1 VINRV
6 VLRRFKR
13 FDEVEFRLPDH
24 VVLAGPN
31 NTGKTTLLQ
40 AIAAWELALRRWK
53 ELNDYNVRMAY
64 TFAPIARQAFSSVPL
79 RTFELLWNDRRTG
92 RNIEIEVHLN
102 GRERPITMELHFDS
116 TEQVKVRPHHQV
128 YSGTLRH
135 TDIRSTYI
143 PAMSGLSREEPLYA
157 RPETIDE
164 LLAQGRPGEVLRN
177 LLYIANQHE
186 VAWRAL
192 TESIRKLFN
201 VALLPPQVGAYIT
214 AEYTPAG
221 SDRRFDIASA
231 GSGFQQVLML
241 LALLHTREGNVLLL
255 DEPDAHLHV
264 ILQDAIYGEL
274 RRVAAERRSQL
285 VIATHS
291 EVLIESVD
299 PRELM
304 LMYGK
309 QPRALADNDEKRQ
322 LIRSLGALTH
332 ADIMLAETVRGV
344 LYVEDYTDL
353 ELLRAFARVLGLE
366 RIEELLSKEIVWKWS
381 RAPLP
386 DGLGDHSSREHW
398 RMLKMIRP
406 DLPAVELLDG
416 DSRIAGER
424 NEPGFIQL
432 RWKRYEIESYLF
444 HPAVLRRFVAKLTG
458 GDDTQNIKDLD
469 AYLAKNL
476 PPAFLENPLADPP
489 FLIGTKARTDL
500 LPPALEAAGVQM
512 SYTRYHEIAAEMQP
526 EEVHPEIREKLE
538 QIAAA
543 FAQRP

>member
-40 AIAAWELALRRWK
+40 AIAAWDLALRRWK
-53 ELNDYNVRMAY
+53 ELNDYNVRQAY

-79 RTFELLWNDRRTG
+79 RSFELLWNERRTG
-92 RNIEIEVHLN
+92 RQIEVEVQV
-102 GRERPITMELHFDS
+102 GAGRPIAMEFHFDT
-116 TEQVKVRPHHQV
+116 TEQLKVRPHFQV
-128 YSGTLRH
+128 RPSTLRSSDLR
-135 TDIRSTYI
+135 TTYI

-177 LLYIANQHE
+177 LLYVANRDE
-186 VAWRAL
+186 NAWRAL
-192 TESIRKLFN
+192 TQSIRKLFN
-201 VALLPPQVGAYIT
+201 VELLPPQAGAYIT
-214 AEYTPAG
+214 AEYTEAG
-221 SDRRFDIASA
+221 SDRRFDIASG

-264 ILQDAIYGEL
+264 ILQDAIYAEL

-285 VIATHS
+285 IIATHS
-291 EVLIESVD
+291 EVLIDSVD

-304 LMYGK
+304 LMYGR
-309 QPRALADNDEKRQ
+309 PHPLADSEEKRQ
-322 LIRSLGALTH
+322 LIQSLGALTH
-332 ADIMLAETVRGV
+332 ADVMLAETVKGV
-344 LYVEDYTDL
+344 LYVEDFTDL
-353 ELLRAFARVLGLE
+353 ELLRTFARVLKHDRAE
-366 RIEELLSKEIVWKWS
+366 ALLTKEIHWKRS

-386 DGLGDHSSREHW
+386 DGLGEVSSREHW
-398 RMLKMIRP
+398 RLLRLVRP
-406 DLPAVELLDG
+406 ELPGFELLDG
-416 DSRIAGER
+416 DSRAGAPRSEL
-424 NEPGFIQL
+424 GFTQA
-432 RWKRYEIESYLF
+432 RWRRYEIESYLF
-444 HPAVLRRFVAKLTG
+444 HPAALRRFVAERTG
-458 GDDTQNIKDLD
+458 GENSQNVKELN

-476 PPAFLENPLADPP
+476 PPAFLENPLADSA

-500 LPPALEAAGVQM
+500 LPPALEAAGIRDF
-512 SYTRYHEIAAEMQP
+512 SYTRYHEIAALMRPDEA
-526 EEVHPEIREKLE
+526 HPEVREKLD
-538 QIAAA
+538 QICVAFGAA
-543 FAQRP
+543 P